1 MKADFMLK
9 LYISSG
15 GTTVFQDQYIV
26 SYYTIGNALVTNVG
40 DNFRFTSRP
49 QGTPRFFRDSLGLS
63 EDSRYYYK
71 VSRGSL
77 LRIPA
82 ECFKNSFNAVL
93 PRDPYQ

>member
-9 LYISSG
+9 LYLSSG

-49 QGTPRFFRDSLGLS
+49 QGFSGIPW
-63 EDSRYYYK
+63 
-71 VSRGSL
+71 GS
-77 LRIPA
+77 LRIPGIIIR
-82 ECFKNSFNAVL
+82 FPGDLF
-93 PRDPYQ
+93 